1 MIKANSWN
9 NKQDLGSQTL
19 LTATKKLFFKEV
31 ESIFKSLNHSRKN
44 ESEPSNA
51 YSKHRSN
58 VKLTKQRGIF
68 RNMVF
73 ETYLQLSLHIAIQ
86 QVNEYGATEIKA
98 LEEIIVIWR
107 VLTSIDSNSVILARY
122 PKMEKI
128 LRLLKSLD
136 YMKTLTKEAV
146 NDKTSNY
153 LRWRGLT
160 QI

>member
-31 ESIFKSLNHSRKN
+31 ESIFKSLKHSRKN
-44 ESEPSNA
+44 ESESSNA
-51 YSKHRSN
+51 YSKHRFN

-73 ETYLQLSLHIAIQ
+73 ETYLQRSLHIAIQ

-107 VLTSIDSNSVILARY
+107 VLTSIDSNYVILARY

-146 NDKTSNY
+146 HDKTSNY
-153 LRWRGLT
+153 LR
-160 QI
+160 